1 MAVNVGRTSE
11 TVMMSDAATATA
23 TAPVATPAPPHFA
36 SALAQAKALVPEPR
50 VLLRGIGWDGYET
63 ILKLVGDQPVRLTY
77 DQGDLELMA
86 PSLDHEEYGSLFGRM
101 VETVTEELR
110 IPCRAAGSTTWRKQ
124 AKERG
129 LEADECYYIAAFSQI
144 RGKHKVIDLTVDPP
158 PDLAIEI
165 EISHSALDRMGI
177 YAALRVPE
185 VWRFDGEALLINHL
199 QDDGTYAEVDKSP
212 SLPFLHPGEIVHWF
226 HQAEAIE
233 DHSEW
238 GRRFR
243 EWVRA
248 ELVPRQESS

>member
-1 MAVNVGRTSE
+1 MT
-11 TVMMSDAATATA
+11 TL
-23 TAPVATPAPPHFA
+23 TAPTRTPPA
-36 SALAQAKALVPEPR
+36 SNRAKLLVPEQR

-63 ILKLVGDQPVRLTY
+63 ILKLVGDQPIRLTY
-77 DQGDLELMA
+77 DEGDLELMA

-110 IPCRAAGSTTWRKQ
+110 IPCRAAGSTTWRNK
-124 AKERG
+124 AMERG

-144 RGKHKVIDLTVDPP
+144 RGKHKAIDLTVDPP

-165 EISHSALDRMGI
+165 EISRSALDRMGI

-199 QDDGTYAEVDKSP
+199 QDDGTYAEVDTSP

-226 HQAEAIE
+226 QQAEVIE

-238 GRRFR
+238 GRLFR

-248 ELVPRQESS
+248 ELVQHHENSGKSRET

>member
-1 MAVNVGRTSE
+1 
-11 TVMMSDAATATA
+11 
-23 TAPVATPAPPHFA
+23 
-36 SALAQAKALVPEPR
+36 LVPEQR
-50 VLLRGIGWDGYET
+50 VLLRGIGWEGYET
-63 ILKLVGDQPVRLTY
+63 ILKLVGDQPAVRLTY
-77 DQGDLELMA
+77 DRGDLELMA
-86 PSLDHEEYGSLFGRM
+86 PSIDHEESKGLFGRM

-110 IPCRAAGSTTWRKQ
+110 IPCRAAGSTTWRKM

-129 LEADECYYIAAFSQI
+129 LEADECYYIAAFSQV
-144 RGKHKVIDLTVDPP
+144 RGKHKAIDLTVDPP

-185 VWRFDGEALLINHL
+185 VWRFDGETLLINQL
-199 QDDGTYAEVDKSP
+199 QDDGTYAEVDTSP
-212 SLPFLHPGEIVHWF
+212 SLPYLHPAEIVYWF
-226 HQAEAIE
+226 EQAEVIE

-248 ELVPRQESS
+248 ELVPRHANS